1 MSSHTLAV
9 AAAVFGVACGM
20 HGAAAFAPLGGGVC
34 VERSGAQPA
43 RSVLGPARNRCVLGG
58 RMLSPGLMPCIASRG
73 HGSCTK
79 GLRLHSDQAIGRGR
93 RSGPHL
99 SMNGA
104 KAGDS
109 GDSLAPGPQQGGT
122 LNALYKFTRPHT
134 IRGTILASCACVTRA
149 MLKCIEQQP
158 VIEWKLLKTAFFG
171 LVALLCGNA
180 YIVGINQIYDVEIDK
195 VNKPFLPMA
204 AGEISKPLAWGLV
217 CGTGALGLAIVY
229 HFFSALICQLY
240 CVGMVLGTVYTVP
253 PFRWKNNPALAAF
266 SIAMVRGLLLNIGLH
281 HAASTALGLAI
292 TWPAQV
298 LFISAFMTVFATV
311 IAIAK
316 DLPDVAGDIKFG
328 VKTLASS
335 LGVDK
340 AAHLVTLALM
350 GNYVMGVGVGLLAP
364 GIQNRALMVVAHAGL
379 AGWLAVFASRLQP
392 DSIKS
397 IKLFYRNIWKLFYV
411 EYLLYPFI

>member
-1 MSSHTLAV
+1 
-9 AAAVFGVACGM
+9 
-20 HGAAAFAPLGGGVC
+20 
-34 VERSGAQPA
+34 
-43 RSVLGPARNRCVLGG
+43 
-58 RMLSPGLMPCIASRG
+58 
-73 HGSCTK
+73 
-79 GLRLHSDQAIGRGR
+79 
-93 RSGPHL
+93 
-99 SMNGA
+99 
-104 KAGDS
+104 
-109 GDSLAPGPQQGGT
+109 
-122 LNALYKFTRPHT
+122 
-134 IRGTILASCACVTRA
+134 
-149 MLKCIEQQP
+149 
-158 VIEWKLLKTAFFG
+158 
-171 LVALLCGNA
+171 
-180 YIVGINQIYDVEIDK
+180 
-195 VNKPFLPMA
+195 MA

-397 IKLFYRNIWKLFYV
+397 IKLFYRNIWALRGVPPVPVHLGIDCSTSRCGEARSDARRALPYREASQDDRMASKEWPATSAGDNRTAMLKTASDVPTRCRSPRRNLLITSADEIGCVNERWVNRCSPCQINLFADIAEQTITV
-411 EYLLYPFI
+411 HSLSSLVRAVPDSNPSALRRARRRV